1 MKRSA
6 SECSQCVIGLRRPQQ
21 CGTDACFVPE
31 GRNAAFCP
39 KQVAEQNAPGSA
51 DADVDMQN
59 LDTTSFDMSALMDAC
74 RELSTNREVEE
85 KVKKSNL
92 FMRHILTAYDEVLEE
107 KNEDEKELSER
118 FLKRLKKPKKKENS
132 ARQNRRQ
139 SQSKSKGENYNERYN
154 QKVMKKKRNMK
165 ARGRMDIY

>member
-1 MKRSA
+1 MTRSA
-6 SECSQCVIGLRRPQQ
+6 SEYSQCVIGLRRPQQ

-39 KQVAEQNAPGSA
+39 KQVAEQNAPGGA

-85 KVKKSNL
+85 KVKKSTL
-92 FMRHILTAYDEVLEE
+92 FMRHILTAYDEVL
-107 KNEDEKELSER
+107 
-118 FLKRLKKPKKKENS
+118 LKKPKKKENS

>member
-31 GRNAAFCP
+31 GRNAAFYP
-39 KQVAEQNAPGSA
+39 KQVAEQNAPGGA

-59 LDTTSFDMSALMDAC
+59 LDTTAFDMSALMDAC

>member
-1 MKRSA
+1 MN
-6 SECSQCVIGLRRPQQ
+6 VL
-21 CGTDACFVPE
+21 
-31 GRNAAFCP
+31 FCQR
-39 KQVAEQNAPGSA
+39 QVAEQNAPESTE
-51 DADVDMQN
+51 ADVDMHN
-59 LDTTSFDMSALMDAC
+59 LDSSSFDMSALMDAC

-92 FMRHILTAYDEVLEE
+92 FMRHVLTAYDEVLEE

-132 ARQNRRQ
+132 VRQNRRQ
-139 SQSKSKGENYNERYN
+139 SQSKNKGESYNERYN